1 MLTVGLC
8 GGSGSG
14 KTLAQ
19 DAFLAAG
26 IPCLDTDALYHT
38 MLSSASSLSRSLLA
52 RFGRQIE
59 DERGGIDR
67 RALAA
72 IVFVPGEEGKA
83 RLDALNRI
91 THGEILVEC
100 RNWLKKQAAAGAPAA
115 VINAPLLFESGFHKE
130 CDLTVA
136 ILASRDKR
144 MERILLRDGITP
156 EEAAR
161 RIDAQHDDAFLT
173 ENTDFQIWN
182 DGTADAFFA
191 EVARL
196 SDIIKKIAEEKPN
209 GNRA

>member
-26 IPCLDTDALYHT
+26 IPCLDTDALYHA
-38 MLSSASSLSRSLLA
+38 MLTSASSLSQSLITE
-52 RFGRQIE
+52 FGEGIMNAG
-59 DERGGIDR
+59 GGIDR

-72 IVFVPGEEGKA
+72 IVFTPGDVGRR
-83 RLDALNRI
+83 RLDTLNRI
-91 THGEILVEC
+91 THGEILSEC
-100 RNWLKKQAAAGAPAA
+100 RSWLRAQAAAGAPAA

-173 ENTDFQIWN
+173 ENTDFQIGN
-182 DGTADAFFA
+182 DGTEDAFFA